1 VPEILPLLNLENV
14 AGLSATAVF
23 FLFFFATFISEDAA
37 CVTAGVLAGQ
47 GRVSFVLGLT
57 ACFAGIFVGD
67 ILLYWTGRLFGNRV
81 LESNMFRRFISDA
94 SVSKASKWLEKR
106 GVAAI
111 FLSRFVSGLRLPTY
125 LAAGTL
131 RTHFGWFTLYFLI
144 ASAIWT
150 PVVFASAAYAS
161 EAFFSGGLVIG
172 IVALFVV
179 LRLGLHFSAWKNRRL
194 FVGRVKRLVNWEFWP
209 LSVFYFPVGLYV
221 ALLALR
227 HRSLT
232 VFTAANPAI
241 QAGGFIGE
249 SKHEIYE
256 GLRKSAAA
264 SHFLLRHT
272 MLSVEEKQDINQQK
286 AARFIAENE
295 LQFPLVLKPNA
306 GERGKGV
313 RIIRS
318 LPEMDERIA
327 SLDADSILQ
336 EFADG
341 VEASFFYFRYPNAPN
356 GEIFSATEK
365 RFPKLMGDGT
375 SDLETL
381 ILRDPRAVCL
391 AQKYLD
397 QNIESLDCVPANGEE
412 VQIVD
417 IGTHS
422 RGAIFVDGGWLKT
435 MMLEQT
441 IDEICRGFSGF
452 YFGRFDIRADSF
464 DDMMSGENFKI
475 VELNG
480 VTSESTNIYDKR
492 FSLWEA
498 YRILF
503 RQWAIAF
510 EIGAENRQN
519 GIWPTRIFDL
529 VKLLLFN
536 RTERVKKSVASGP
549 SVA

>member
-1 VPEILPLLNLENV
+1 MPEILSLLNLENV
-14 AGLSATAVF
+14 AGLSAVAVF
-23 FLFFFATFISEDAA
+23 FLFFFATFVSEDVA

-47 GRVSFVLGLT
+47 GRISFAVGLT

-81 LESNMFRRFISDA
+81 LGSKLFRRFVSDA
-94 SVSKASKWLEKR
+94 SVSKASNWLERR
-106 GVAAI
+106 GPAAI
-111 FLSRFVSGLRLPTY
+111 FLSRFVSGMRLPTY
-125 LAAGTL
+125 LAAGGL

-150 PVVFASAAYAS
+150 PVIFASAAYAS
-161 EAFFSGGLVIG
+161 ETFFSGGLVIG
-172 IVALFVV
+172 IIATVVV
-179 LRLGLHFSAWKNRRL
+179 LKLALHFSAWKNRRL
-194 FVGRVKRLVNWEFWP
+194 FIGRLKRLVNWEFWP
-209 LSVFYFPVGLYV
+209 LSVFYFPVGLYI
-221 ALLALR
+221 ALLALK

-232 VFTAANPAI
+232 VFTSANPAI

-256 GLRKSAAA
+256 GLRRSAAA
-264 SHFLLRHT
+264 SPFLLRHT
-272 MLSVEEKQDINQQK
+272 MLSVDEKEGISQQK
-286 AARFIAENE
+286 AAQFIAEND
-295 LQFPLVLKPNA
+295 LQFPIILKPNS

-318 LPEMDERIA
+318 LPELAERISA
-327 SLDADSILQ
+327 LDADSILQ
-336 EFADG
+336 EFAYG

-356 GEIFSATEK
+356 GAIFSATEK
-365 RFPKLMGDGT
+365 RFPKVAGDGM

-381 ILRDPRAVCL
+381 MLRDPRAVCL
-391 AQKYLD
+391 AQKYLE
-397 QNIESLDCVPANGEE
+397 QNIERLEYVPAEGEE

-435 MMLEQT
+435 AKLEQT
-441 IDEICRGFSGF
+441 IDGICLGFSGF
-452 YFGRFDIRADSF
+452 YFGRFDIRAKSF
-464 DDMMSGENFKI
+464 DDLMNGEDFKI

-492 FSLWEA
+492 FSLWDA

-510 EIGAENRQN
+510 EIGSENRRL
-519 GIWPTRIFDL
+519 GIKPAGFFDL
-529 VKLLLFN
+529 AKLVLFN
-536 RTERVKKSVASGP
+536 RTESVKSVASRA
-549 SVA
+549 SVT

>member
-1 VPEILPLLNLENV
+1 MPEILSLLNLENI
-14 AGLSATAVF
+14 AGLSAIAIF
-23 FLFFFATFISEDAA
+23 FLFFFATFVSEDAA

-47 GRVSFVLGLT
+47 GRISFVLVLT

-81 LESNMFRRFISDA
+81 LGSKIFRRFISET

-106 GVAAI
+106 GAAAI
-111 FLSRFVSGLRLPTY
+111 FLSRFISGLRLPTY
-125 LAAGTL
+125 LAAGAL

-150 PVVFASAAYAS
+150 PVVFASAVYAS
-161 EAFFSGGLVIG
+161 ETLFAGGLVIG
-172 IVALFVV
+172 IITLFVV
-179 LRLGLHFSAWKNRRL
+179 LKLALHFSAWKNRRL
-194 FVGRVKRLVNWEFWP
+194 FIGRLKRLVNWEFWP
-209 LSVFYFPVGLYV
+209 LSVFYFPVGLYI
-221 ALLALR
+221 ALLALK

-232 VFTAANPAI
+232 VFTSANPAI

-256 GLRKSAAA
+256 GLRRSAAA
-264 SHFLLRHT
+264 SPFLLRHT
-272 MLSVEEKQDINQQK
+272 MLSADVEEGINQQK
-286 AARFIAENE
+286 AARFIAENN

-313 RIIRS
+313 RIIRGLS
-318 LPEMDERIA
+318 ELGERIA
-327 SLDADSILQ
+327 MLDADSILQ

-341 VEASFFYFRYPNAPN
+341 VEASFFYFRYPTAPK
-356 GEIFSATEK
+356 GKIFSSTEK
-365 RFPKLMGDGT
+365 RFPRLAGDGM

-391 AQKYLD
+391 AQKYLE
-397 QNIESLDCVPANGEE
+397 QNIERLEYVPANGEE

-435 MMLEQT
+435 AKLEQT
-441 IDEICRGFSGF
+441 IDEICVGFSGF
-452 YFGRFDIRADSF
+452 YFGRFDIRARSF
-464 DDMMSGENFKI
+464 DDLMNSQDFKI

-492 FSLWEA
+492 FSLRDA

-510 EIGAENRQN
+510 EIGSENRKL
-519 GIWPTRIFDL
+519 GIKPAGFVDL
-529 VKLLLFN
+529 VKLVIFN
-536 RTERVKKSVASGP
+536 RTERVESVASRA
-549 SVA
+549 SVV

>member
-1 VPEILPLLNLENV
+1 MPEILSLLNLENV
-14 AGLSATAVF
+14 AGLSAVAVF
-23 FLFFFATFISEDAA
+23 FLFFFATFVSEDVA

-47 GRVSFVLGLT
+47 GRISFAVGLT

-81 LESNMFRRFISDA
+81 LGSKLFRRFVSDA
-94 SVSKASKWLEKR
+94 SVSKASNWLERR
-106 GVAAI
+106 GPAAI
-111 FLSRFVSGLRLPTY
+111 FLSRFVSGMRLPTY
-125 LAAGTL
+125 LAAGGL

-150 PVVFASAAYAS
+150 PVIFASAAYAS
-161 EAFFSGGLVIG
+161 ETFFSGGLVIG
-172 IVALFVV
+172 IIATVVV
-179 LRLGLHFSAWKNRRL
+179 LKLALHFSAWKNRRL
-194 FVGRVKRLVNWEFWP
+194 FIGRLKRLVNWEFWP
-209 LSVFYFPVGLYV
+209 LSVFYFPVGLYI
-221 ALLALR
+221 ALLALK

-232 VFTAANPAI
+232 VFTSANPAI

-256 GLRKSAAA
+256 GLRRSAAA
-264 SHFLLRHT
+264 SPFLLRHT
-272 MLSVEEKQDINQQK
+272 MLSVDEKEGISQQK
-286 AARFIAENE
+286 AAQFIAEND
-295 LQFPLVLKPNA
+295 LQFPIILKPNS

-313 RIIRS
+313 RLIRS
-318 LPEMDERIA
+318 LPELAERISA
-327 SLDADSILQ
+327 LDADSILQ
-336 EFADG
+336 EFAYG

-356 GEIFSATEK
+356 GAIFSATEK
-365 RFPKLMGDGT
+365 RFPKVAGDGM

-381 ILRDPRAVCL
+381 MLRDPRAVCL
-391 AQKYLD
+391 AQKYLE
-397 QNIESLDCVPANGEE
+397 QNIERLEYVPAEGEE

-435 MMLEQT
+435 AKLEQT
-441 IDEICRGFSGF
+441 IDGICLGFSGF
-452 YFGRFDIRADSF
+452 YFGRFDIRAKSF
-464 DDMMSGENFKI
+464 DDLMNGEDFKI

-492 FSLWEA
+492 FSLWDA

-510 EIGAENRQN
+510 EIGSENRRL
-519 GIWPTRIFDL
+519 GIKPAGFFDL
-529 VKLLLFN
+529 AKLVLFN
-536 RTERVKKSVASGP
+536 RTESVKSVASRA
-549 SVA
+549 SVT

>member
-1 VPEILPLLNLENV
+1 MPDILPLLNLENV
-14 AGLSATAVF
+14 AGLSAIAVF
-23 FLFFFATFISEDAA
+23 FLFFFATFVSEDAA
-37 CVTAGVLAGQ
+37 CVTAGVLAGH
-47 GRVSFVLGLT
+47 GRISFVLGLA

-67 ILLYWTGRLFGNRV
+67 ILLYWTGRLFGKRV
-81 LESNMFRRFISDA
+81 LGSKLFRRFVSEA
-94 SVSKASKWLEKR
+94 SVSKASKWLERR
-106 GVAAI
+106 GAAAI

-125 LAAGTL
+125 LAAGAL

-150 PVVFASAAYAS
+150 PVIFASAAYAS
-161 EAFFSGGLVIG
+161 ETFFSGGLIIG
-172 IVALFVV
+172 IITTFVV
-179 LRLGLHFSAWKNRRL
+179 LRFVLHFSAWKNRRL
-194 FVGRVKRLVNWEFWP
+194 FIGRLKRLVNWEFWP
-209 LSVFYFPVGLYV
+209 LSVFYFPVGLYI
-221 ALLALR
+221 ALLALK

-232 VFTAANPAI
+232 VFTSANPAI

-256 GLRKSAAA
+256 GLRSSAAA
-264 SHFLLRHT
+264 SPFLLRHT
-272 MLSVEEKQDINQQK
+272 MLSVDEKEDINQQK
-286 AARFIAENE
+286 AARFIAEND
-295 LQFPLVLKPNA
+295 LQFPIILKPNA

-313 RIIRS
+313 RIIPS
-318 LPEMDERIA
+318 LPELAERIA
-327 SLDADSILQ
+327 MLDADSILQ

-341 VEASFFYFRYPNAPN
+341 VEASFFYFRYPNAPK
-356 GEIFSATEK
+356 GEIFSITEK
-365 RFPKLMGDGT
+365 RFPRLAGDGT

-397 QNIESLDCVPANGEE
+397 QNIERLDYIPADGEE

-435 MMLEQT
+435 AQIENT
-441 IDEICRGFSGF
+441 IDEICLGFSGF
-452 YFGRFDIRADSF
+452 YFGRFDIRARSF
-464 DDMMSGENFKI
+464 DDLMNGEDFRI

-492 FSLWEA
+492 FSLLEA

-510 EIGAENRQN
+510 EIGSENRKL
-519 GIWPTRIFDL
+519 GIKPAGVFDL
-529 VKLLLFN
+529 VKLVLFN
-536 RTERVKKSVASGP
+536 RSESVKSAPSGP